1 MFLVAWSLAALCT
14 RDSPAQMFAIS
25 VQLSLAGQLHEFGRG
40 GGVSRGSAATHGD
53 TRSMELIADG
63 GPMNGQLRTDLA

>member
-1 MFLVAWSLAALCT
+1 
-14 RDSPAQMFAIS
+14 MFAIS
-25 VQLSLAGQLHEFGRG
+25 VQLSLAGQLHEFR
-40 GGVSRGSAATHGD
+40 RREPGSAATHGD

>member
-1 MFLVAWSLAALCT
+1 
-14 RDSPAQMFAIS
+14 MFAIS

-40 GGVSRGSAATHGD
+40 RGVSRGAAATQGD
-53 TRSMELIADG
+53 PYSMELIADG